1 MTTGTLYGIGVGP
14 GDPELI
20 PLKAVRILQRVDVV
34 FTAASTKNDYSLA
47 VGIAQPHIPESA
59 VIEKLDFSMSKDR
72 QEKEKAWRRNA
83 ERIAEVLE
91 SGKNAAFLT
100 LGDPLV
106 YSTYGYILRH
116 LQAGWPHL
124 AIFTVPGITSFQAA
138 AASTNQPL
146 VEGEQSL
153 LVMSGVHGGE
163 RLACMPNKPEN
174 VVFLKAYRNV
184 EGICQALEAAGM
196 IDNSVAVA
204 NCSRDNEKIYE
215 DLRVLCQEKPN
226 YWTLIIARNKTNGS
240 TQTP

>member
-20 PLKAVRILQRVDVV
+20 PLKAVRILQHVNVI

-47 VGIAQPHIPESA
+47 VDIARPHIPESV

-72 QEKEKAWRRNA
+72 QEKETAWLHNT

-91 SGKNAAFLT
+91 SGKCAAFLT

-106 YSTYGYILRH
+106 YSTYGYILRN
-116 LQAGWPHL
+116 LKAGWPHL
-124 AIFTVPGITSFQAA
+124 AVFTVPGITSFQAA
-138 AASTNQPL
+138 AAATNQPL

-153 LVMSGVHGGE
+153 LIMSGVHGGE

-196 IDNSVAVA
+196 IDDSVAVA
-204 NCSRDNEKIYE
+204 NCSRDNEKVYE
-215 DLRVLCQEKPN
+215 DLRILCREKPN
-226 YWTLIIARNKTNGS
+226 YWTLIIARNKNN
-240 TQTP
+240 